1 MAKYVIAGKS
11 DCPFYAKAEL
21 LADELQARLIDFK
34 VNKIVVE
41 AEDWNGWVQKIC
53 AERKWAYSGE
63 SPLIWKEL
71 IDRGGKGILLG
82 SCNDFLEMVNGY
94 YGIKSVKMTDELLKI
109 AEENKATKIKDD
121 GIEKARKDKS
131 NPLKVCISSAANDVC
146 YQILVAI
153 CNWKIF
159 PSAEE
164 VSICLLDEKEN
175 HELLDG
181 YCMELT
187 DSAPGQLKE
196 VYSTNNPEEAFKN
209 AKLII
214 ILDGII
220 MEKDTMNIEDYNH
233 SVKEI
238 DFSPFQQYGELIGK
252 SADEDAKVIVAGGP
266 SNLICNILIS
276 ANAKGAN
283 NDNFFA
289 LSRLQENRAKSII
302 AGRLN
307 VKTAD
312 IQSVIIWGQSHYNQL
327 IDVSLSRVV
336 GYDGAVWG
344 PHIPGYS
351 QDTKEMVHD
360 QKWLAKELAEKA
372 IQKGVDL
379 RNARENSSSI
389 SYAAAILDQL
399 FTLYN
404 GLKSDEIYSIGIVS
418 KGWFGVP
425 EGLVFSFPVKFQ
437 KGQLEVLSYL
447 EVDEEMLA
455 KIKEI
460 ATTLRS
466 NVHDV
471 LAGLGLDM

>member
-21 LADELQARLIDFK
+21 LADELKARLIDFK
-34 VNKIVVE
+34 VNKIVIE
-41 AEDWNGWVQKIC
+41 AKDWDGWVQNIC
-53 AERKWAYSGE
+53 DERKWDFNGE

-71 IDRGGKGILLG
+71 IDRGGKGILVG
-82 SCNDFLEMVNGY
+82 SCNEFLEIVNGY

-121 GIEKARKDKS
+121 EIEKARKDKS

-146 YQILVAI
+146 YHILIAI
-153 CNWKIF
+153 CNLQIF
-159 PSAEE
+159 QSEDE
-164 VSICLLDEKEN
+164 ISICLLDEKEKY
-175 HELLDG
+175 ELLDS
-181 YCMELT
+181 YCMELI
-187 DSAPGQLKE
+187 DSTPDQLKE

-214 ILDGII
+214 ILDGIN
-220 MEKDTMNIEDYNH
+220 MEKDGIKVEDCSQ
-233 SVKEI
+233 SVKET
-238 DFSPFQQYGELIGK
+238 DFSLFKKYGELIGK
-252 SADEDAKVIVAGGP
+252 SADENAKVIVAGGP
-266 SNLICNILIS
+266 SNLICNILIA

-283 NDNFFA
+283 IDNFFA

-307 VKTAD
+307 VKTAN
-312 IQSVIIWGQSHYNQL
+312 IQNVIIWGQSHYNQL

-351 QDTKEMVHD
+351 QDTREMVHD
-360 QKWLAKELAEKA
+360 EKWLTKELVEKVV
-372 IQKGVDL
+372 QKGVDL
-379 RNARENSSSI
+379 RNARENSSSM

-399 FTLYN
+399 FALYN

-437 KGQLEVLSYL
+437 TGQLEVLSYL

-455 KIKEI
+455 RINET
-460 ATTLRS
+460 ATTLKS
-466 NVHDV
+466 STDDV
-471 LAGLGLDM
+471 LAGLGLNI